1 MLAGINRDKVIEKC
15 GDSSFVAA
23 VIAAK
28 RAREIHQN
36 KNELLEEEEYE
47 GIKPV
52 SRAYEEIIAGK
63 LKPKE

>member
-1 MLAGINRDKVIEKC
+1 MLAGLNRDEVIEKC
-15 GDSSFVAA
+15 DGSSFVAA

-28 RAREIHQN
+28 RARDIHQN

-52 SRAYEEIIAGK
+52 SKAYEEIVAGK